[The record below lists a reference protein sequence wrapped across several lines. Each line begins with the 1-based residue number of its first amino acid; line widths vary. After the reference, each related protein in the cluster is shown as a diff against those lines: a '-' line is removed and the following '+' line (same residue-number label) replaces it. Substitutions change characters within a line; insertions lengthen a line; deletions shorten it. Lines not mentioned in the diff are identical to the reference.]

1 MARKTLTFA
10 LLALMAITAHAQHF
24 DWVKSYS
31 GQEPTGKLW
40 NYIVSSVTD
49 SHGNLYVAGQFANGA
64 SISGYELLPI
74 IPHGSQPDN
83 INSAIVKFSPDGQI
97 MWSKA
102 LHANEGNPCSISD
115 MVIVGDTALYVMSH
129 VNIPFKAGEYIY
141 FFDTLVTKDN
151 ASIMMHSDST
161 SANIATAFSILNLD
175 GEFQE
180 HHYLQIAWIDSVGQL
195 VTMDRQDGNPASSG
209 RILNQDFPQGPF
221 CVDHEGNIYIGQVP
235 TDIVA
240 LLDGSG
246 HQWFSIENG
255 KLSGVVIMVDGHSR
269 FTFFPEN
276 RPALSNYRIFKFS
289 PHFGSMLQQRY
300 VFAETPFWDEEVTT
314 AGRLAIDEEDNIFLC
329 NTVSNNFGSS
339 GSVSLVGGSGMT
351 LSGREADMGFLIKY
365 NSDLIPQYLRQIDYR
380 NTPDESF
387 STDHS
392 YFHSITIDDDSNSL
406 FVVASTANLDNTDS
420 MFVDGVQ
427 FPANKN
433 AFFLRFDKTSGRFL
447 SYGAV
452 PSSRISTFRGRANLT
467 NVICKNNR
475 VFALPAYQNNIQWL
489 DNEINIEPSKC
500 GKGLYIWDYAGNPLQ
515 YIDFNS
521 TSSSSEPGTALTL
534 HDSAL
539 YVCGYSTSSMTI
551 ADTTVHVSGSSLAY
565 IAHYTDTAF
574 MTPYVHTDD
583 PGEVNITLVEGGN
596 AFVAYPN
603 PFRQSVKIRV
613 ESGELK
619 VENGVATAWLTDLT
633 GRREQVRLIPSGERK
648 TESGERVYTL
658 DLSGRPQAT
667 YLLTLTTADGKQH
680 TVRLLKQSDIFGK

>member
-1 MARKTLTFA
+1 MTIKRTFWLVAMTL
-10 LLALMAITAHAQHF
+10 LSLTAHAQHF

-49 SHGNLYVAGQFANGA
+49 SRGNLYVAGQFANGA
-64 SISGYELLPI
+64 SIAGHELLPI
-74 IPHGSQPDN
+74 TPHGSQCDN
-83 INSAIVKFSPDGQI
+83 LNAAIIKFSPDGQI
-97 MWSKA
+97 LWSKS
-102 LHANEGNPCSISD
+102 LHANDGMPCNIYD
-115 MVIVGDTALYVMSH
+115 MVLVGDTALYVMSH

-141 FFDTLVTKDN
+141 FFDTLVTMDN

-195 VTMDRQDGNPASSG
+195 VTMDRQDGNPASSK

-246 HQWFSIENG
+246 YQWFSIENG

-300 VFAETPFWDEEVTT
+300 VFAETPFWDEDVTT
-314 AGRLAIDEEDNIFLC
+314 AGRLAIDEEDNIYLC

-365 NSDLIPQYLRQIDYR
+365 NRDLIPQYIRQIDYL

-387 STDHS
+387 STNHS
-392 YFHSITIDDDSNSL
+392 YFHSMTIDDDSNSL

-452 PSSRISTFRGRANLT
+452 PSNRISTFRGRANLT

-539 YVCGYSTSSMTI
+539 YVCGYSTSNMTI
-551 ADTTVHVSGSSLAY
+551 TDTTVYVSGSSLAY
-565 IAHYTDTAF
+565 IARYVDTTF
-574 MTPYVHTDD
+574 MTSYIHTED
-583 PGEVNITLVEGGN
+583 PGEVSITLVEDGL
-596 AFVAYPN
+596 ALVAYPN
-603 PFRQSVKIRV
+603 PFRQRV
-613 ESGELK
+613 NVEYSGQQPITSAYLTDIMGRTEQVELS
-619 VENGVATAWLTDLT
+619 ATAP
-633 GRREQVRLIPSGERK
+633 GR
-648 TESGERVYTL
+648 YTL
-658 DLSGRPQAT
+658 DLTARPQAA
-667 YLLTLTTADGKQH
+667 YLLTLVTQDGHRH
-680 TVRLLKQSDIFGK
+680 TVRLLKQSEVFGN